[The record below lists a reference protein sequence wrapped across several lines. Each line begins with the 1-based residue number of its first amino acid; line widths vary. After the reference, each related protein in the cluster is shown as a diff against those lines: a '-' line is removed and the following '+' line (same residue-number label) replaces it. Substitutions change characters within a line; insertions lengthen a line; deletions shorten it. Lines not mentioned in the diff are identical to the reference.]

1 MLLKM
6 NSNRKWQEEDNY
18 QRDMELLM
26 SYKINS
32 TSYTIKNNKIN
43 ITKVTANKNIKWDE
57 YNF

>member
-1 MLLKM
+1 
-6 NSNRKWQEEDNY
+6 
-18 QRDMELLM
+18 M